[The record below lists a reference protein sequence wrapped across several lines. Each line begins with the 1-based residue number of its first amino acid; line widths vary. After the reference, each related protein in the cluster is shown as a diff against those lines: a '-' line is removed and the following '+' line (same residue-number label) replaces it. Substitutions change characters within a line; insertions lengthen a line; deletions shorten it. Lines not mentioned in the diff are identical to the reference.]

1 MTVSITEFIT
11 ARLGEDEQQAL
22 SASPGPWHLNAEHDE
37 VIAVDGIEVCTA
49 HALSNN
55 QLRNTARHIARHD
68 PARVL
73 REVAA
78 KRAILAENAPK
89 VTTWVGE
96 PDTLSCGRC
105 GTWNEYPVSYPCRTL
120 RTLAAIYSD
129 HPDYNHEWSTE

>member
-11 ARLGEDEQQAL
+11 ARLREDEQQAL

-37 VIAVDGIEVCTA
+37 VIAIDGIEVCTA

-73 REVAA
+73 REIEA
-78 KRAILAENAPK
+78 KRAILENSVFVMDKYAGGMYLDF
-89 VTTWVGE
+89 VRE
-96 PDTLSCGRC
+96 
-105 GTWNEYPVSYPCRTL
+105 TL
-120 RTLAAIYSD
+120 RHLAAIYSD
-129 HPDYNHEWSTE
+129 HPDYNPKWSTE

>member
-37 VIAVDGIEVCTA
+37 VIAIDGIEVCTA

-78 KRAILAENAPK
+78 KRKIVEAASI
-89 VTTWVGE
+89 
-96 PDTLSCGRC
+96 TLDIYSG
-105 GTWNEYPVSYPCRTL
+105 GSTFIDFVIETL
-120 RTLAAIYSD
+120 RRLAVAWED
-129 HPDYNHEWSTE
+129 HPDYDQAWRPFGEAYREEWRT

>member
-37 VIAVDGIEVCTA
+37 VIAIDGIEVCTA

-78 KRAILAENAPK
+78 KRKIVEAASI
-89 VTTWVGE
+89 
-96 PDTLSCGRC
+96 TLDIYSG
-105 GTWNEYPVSYPCRTL
+105 GSTFIDFVIETL
-120 RTLAAIYSD
+120 RRLAVAW
-129 HPDYNHEWSTE
+129 E